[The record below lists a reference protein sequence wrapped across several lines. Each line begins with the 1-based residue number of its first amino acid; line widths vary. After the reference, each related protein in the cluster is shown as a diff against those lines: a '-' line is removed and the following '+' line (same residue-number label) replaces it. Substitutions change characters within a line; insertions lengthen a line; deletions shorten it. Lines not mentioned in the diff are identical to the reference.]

1 MFHHVSPRFT
11 PWELR
16 QTPPV
21 GWRRRPWRVAR
32 ISRCSAT
39 QRRPLRPGSPWPRRR
54 TATKMEGEQLW
65 FHMGRRHGNHMGWV
79 KTYYYHIGGINLLLT
94 SYFKVPMVPGF
105 WGIATWKTLSKR
117 WAKYEKTWK
126 IWQKMVTTWNGLL
139 FCFKKKLRMT
149 WSRSLRLKFHHG
161 RAAVSSQGVFQQS
174 GQLGIPIGYVRSCS
188 SFGQG
193 RNHITLVLRQG
204 NC

>member
-139 FCFKKKLRMT
+139 FCFKKTPDDLVQVPAAKVPS
-149 WSRSLRLKFHHG
+149 WSCGSFLPRSLP
-161 RAAVSSQGVFQQS
+161 AVGSTWNPDRVREILLF
-174 GQLGIPIGYVRSCS
+174 VRS
-188 SFGQG
+188 
-193 RNHITLVLRQG
+193 RQKSHYLG
-204 NC
+204 SQAR